1 MKNKRLSLALI
12 ALIPVI
18 IFFAVY
24 FLNSDQDLKDN
35 SNDILSSENSILVDD
50 VEIPIEL
57 DNIQADDIISSPFMI
72 TGQARGSWYFEA
84 SFPMR
89 LEDEEGNLLG
99 SSIVA
104 TQGDWMTKEF
114 VPFSANLE
122 FMVTTTTKAFLV
134 LQKDNPSG
142 LAEYDDKLVVPVTLK
157 PTGSMTV
164 RAFFPN
170 KLLDP
175 EISCQRVFP
184 VDRLVPKT
192 PGVARAS
199 LLELLKGVTE
209 EEKFQGYFSSI
220 NEGVTINNL
229 EVIDST
235 IFVDFNSKIEEGVGG
250 SCHVRSI
257 SSQIIETL
265 RQFDNISKV
274 VISINGRTE
283 DILQP

>member
-12 ALIPVI
+12 SI
-18 IFFAVY
+18 IFIFFVVY
-24 FLNSDQDLKDN
+24 FINSDRIFKDN
-35 SNDILSSENSILVDD
+35 PDDILFLESPTLINDTQTLIR
-50 VEIPIEL
+50 L
-57 DNIQADDIISSPFMI
+57 DNVNAGDEIFSPLVV

-104 TQGDWMTKEF
+104 AQGDWMTKEF

-175 EISCQRVFP
+175 KISCQRVFP